1 MDDIAGKLVAMD
13 VYEPQMFALMVFGGF
28 VVISSLVY
36 LVSAFGT
43 KEKSYEEAI
52 AEQRAHLENEKH
64 SKPDSK
70 SKKKPFNTRKKK
82 KPEIVQEAQLITPAP
97 VVIPVDI
104 PVPQVKAQ
112 KAPKQS
118 PKPKA
123 ESDTKHKKEAK
134 TSEEKTTPKPS
145 KKEVKKQPVVEAKKQ
160 PVVEAKK
167 QPVVE
172 EVIQKAAQ
180 KASFTAPPPSPPP
193 KKVVE
198 ETIKAAQSEPV
209 KSEPPKLKTKSKKE
223 TTVVA
228 SGSVKDLVADIKAA
242 RLNDKEIQQLIDT
255 LLKQSGQGN
264 ADQWTMANQRSDP
277 VSSLK
282 RQLQEKEQMLHN
294 ETLSTQASAQKVK
307 EIRMELAQEK
317 QHSLKVDAD
326 YKNKI
331 SSLEKDIQALHLRM
345 SQTHEQH
352 GKESTA
358 FQMKVKQLQALVD
371 ESNSGVIQQLR
382 EENNMLKTEAN
393 RNVAKKEQLMGNE
406 LARLQAENNKLQTQL
421 SGSKDH
427 GHKVD
432 ELRHGYESR
441 IGQLEQQLQQV
452 QVTQNE
458 KENML
463 SKRLEEMGSELRTS
477 EEQNVSLARDLEVA
491 KNAAKMSATE
501 AGQVKQQFQELQKSS
516 SGGSEAL
523 SSLEAKLKA
532 VHREKADLDARLGN
546 VQAHFAQEEHKFT
559 EKLKELK
566 DANAQNDELKAK
578 LKSSQDQLS
587 NGEKMTMEKDK
598 QIQDLKNQISS
609 LGNQVTDLKNTLASK
624 TEKDSAINGQVQE
637 TESLLKEKE
646 TLISELQEK
655 VNSSQSDLGKLKA
668 DIEKQKKKNDALRE
682 KNWKAMEAI
691 SAAEKVSEEK
701 VSQALKGVKLAGA
714 VTTEQASARNTLKT
728 LFPEINVDSS
738 LGHSEWIAAFE
749 LQAKDHLSKPVVVD
763 QSETVDKLNSQ
774 IATAE
779 EEKTQLASQCQHY
792 KKVLAD
798 TEKILNQLQA
808 SVQSEES
815 KWHGKLTVAETE
827 LKQTKTE
834 LASLTEEIESAQELR
849 LQADKTEKLNQ
860 NLLSELKSSQEIIQQ
875 LSQEIISVSNAND
888 STNKVLEV
896 VQSQLNQVQSDIDT
910 ANKESIDKLSA
921 EVADLKTK
929 LEIEQ
934 EKNRK
939 MSEDLSK
946 AAESAAVPNDQ
957 LAGDLSRAK
966 EAEAAAKKSLGEV
979 TAELELAR
987 KVADESAKGV
997 EQLKKDLE
1005 AAKHALET
1013 ANEQKSNPGDDLD
1026 VLTKELE
1033 ETKAAL
1039 QKEKNMTKELG
1050 TAAAKLQNMLKKNQ
1064 GLLTAERDITKDLK
1078 AKLGQMDV
1086 TPRMVKKNPR
1096 QQMSQDLQCRAYSPI
1111 RKSQKKQKK
1120 NTMNKLLINVKMV
1133 MNR

>member
-523 SSLEAKLKA
+523 SSLEAKLK
-532 VHREKADLDARLGN
+532 
-546 VQAHFAQEEHKFT
+546 
-559 EKLKELK
+559 

-701 VSQALKGVKLAGA
+701 VSQALKGVKEQLAGA

>member
-668 DIEKQKKKNDALRE
+668 DIEKQKKKNDE
-682 KNWKAMEAI
+682 
-691 SAAEKVSEEK
+691 
-701 VSQALKGVKLAGA
+701 QLAGA